1 MTTQHVRAALA
12 VALLGLVTA
21 MSPRPARADEVPK
34 RLVYATYKNETSAMD
49 VFNVLRDAERQN
61 LIRIDSYAVVSKGLD
76 GKVRVRDQRQKGTR
90 AGAVVGG
97 IVGLLGGPVGV
108 VVGAAAGG
116 VAGYLTGDA
125 VGMSKEAV
133 DSIKTSLKP
142 GESAIIAIVDDKWA
156 VTVQKME
163 EAKANRVTNESV
175 PFVRESGAEGSPGGK
190 TE

>member
-76 GKVRVRDQRQKGTR
+76 GKVRVRDQRQGVSMAHNWLRGIPLCCWGTGEILVLFIGCPPALR
-90 AGAVVGG
+90 Y
-97 IVGLLGGPVGV
+97 PVL
-108 VVGAAAGG
+108 A
-116 VAGYLTGDA
+116 
-125 VGMSKEAV
+125 KR
-133 DSIKTSLKP
+133 
-142 GESAIIAIVDDKWA
+142 WA
-156 VTVQKME
+156 
-163 EAKANRVTNESV
+163 R
-175 PFVRESGAEGSPGGK
+175 
-190 TE
+190 